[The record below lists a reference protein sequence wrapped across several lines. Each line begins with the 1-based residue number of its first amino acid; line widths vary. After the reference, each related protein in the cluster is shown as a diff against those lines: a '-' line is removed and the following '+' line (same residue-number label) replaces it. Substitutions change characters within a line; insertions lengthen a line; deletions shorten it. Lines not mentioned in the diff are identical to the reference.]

1 MSQGDAIL
9 GAECGRCRER
19 SGVTVGI
26 LEEDISRVRAA
37 TDFVALAS
45 EHIAL
50 KKAGRQYQGLC
61 PFHSEKSPSF
71 SINPEKGVYYCY
83 GCLASGDVISF
94 VRELEHLDFAA
105 AVERLAAKANITLR
119 YDNEAAGRD
128 RLRRS
133 KLVEAMESAVEW
145 YHQRLLTGTDA
156 GAARAY
162 LRSRGYDG
170 ELIRRFKIGYA
181 PSGWDTLC
189 KALALPTDVARD
201 TGLGYLNKIGKV
213 NDFFQK
219 RILFP
224 IFDQGGA
231 PVAFGGR
238 KLPDDDGPKY
248 KNSSE
253 TKLYSKSRTLY
264 GLNWAKSGVVS
275 AGEVIVCEGYTD
287 VIAFH
292 HAGLERAV
300 ATCGTSLADEHFT
313 MLKNYARRIVLAY
326 DADNAGQNAA
336 EKFYGWEKKY
346 EIDLFVVSL
355 PEGSDPADLAR
366 TQPELLHAAV
376 TNAKPFLAFRVDR
389 ALRAANLKS
398 PEGRSRA
405 FAEAASVVME
415 HPNAIVREQYL
426 RDVAATCQ
434 VSESHL
440 LSTLETYGTVAP
452 SASAPGRRPYNSTS
466 NRSGSAPGQQSGRVL
481 QPGNRQGGPSSH
493 DRPSIDDAP
502 PYPDHYEPWG
512 DDDRGADGPN
522 HWSGRRGG
530 SPSGTREMAPGFDG
544 PRRPL
549 NPTARGR
556 VTPRASSAS
565 LRAEAVRARSTRA
578 EEEAVRWLIA
588 EPARVQGWIHPVLF
602 SDPDLHEL
610 VRVFA
615 REQDLHRAIDAC
627 EAADQQKLAGLFRRL
642 AVDVPATDDFEDALA
657 LLVANTVDRVVDSID
672 ARREQASAEELG
684 AIGNL
689 KHLQLSLRDSHSRFD
704 ALAQLVPWL
713 SEWDAHRQD
722 ETLS

>member
-1 MSQGDAIL
+1 MFGEIRGTV
-9 GAECGRCRER
+9 GAA
-19 SGVTVGI
+19 VGI

-50 KKAGRQYQGLC
+50 KRTGRQYQGLC

-105 AVERLAAKANITLR
+105 AIERLAAKANITLR
-119 YDNEAAGRD
+119 YDNEATGRD

-133 KLVEAMESAVEW
+133 KLVDAMESAVDW
-145 YHQRLLTGTDA
+145 YHERLLSGADA

-162 LRSRGYDG
+162 LRSRGYDR
-170 ELIRRFKIGYA
+170 ELIERFKIGYA
-181 PSGWDTLC
+181 PAGWDTLC
-189 KALALPTDVARD
+189 KTLSLPTDVARD

-264 GLNWAKSGVVS
+264 GLNWAKAGVIS

-292 HAGLERAV
+292 SAGLARAV
-300 ATCGTSLADEHFT
+300 ATCGTSLADDHFT

-355 PEGSDPADLAR
+355 PEGTDPADLAR
-366 TQPELLHAAV
+366 TQPQLLHDAV
-376 TNAKPFLAFRVDR
+376 ANAKPFLAFRVDR
-389 ALRAANLKS
+389 ALRMANLKT

-405 FAEAASVVME
+405 FEGAASVVME

-440 LSTLETYGTVAP
+440 LSTLETYGTRPAAP
-452 SASAPGRRPYNSTS
+452 PPSPGSGRRHDGTTS
-466 NRSGSAPGQQSGRVL
+466 RRPTGPEQRGSNDATT
-481 QPGNRQGGPSSH
+481 
-493 DRPSIDDAP
+493 RPSTPPWADEAP
-502 PYPDHYEPWG
+502 PYPEHYESWS
-512 DDDRGADGPN
+512 DDDRTAPPSRNWDD
-522 HWSGRRGG
+522 RRRVGQ
-530 SPSGTREMAPGFDG
+530 AGFEG
-544 PRRPL
+544 PRRAV
-549 NPTARGR
+549 NAAVRGR
-556 VTPRASSAS
+556 VAPRASSAS
-565 LRAEAVRARSTRA
+565 LRAEAVRSRSARA
-578 EEEAVRWLIA
+578 EEEAVRWMIA
-588 EPARVQGWIHPVLF
+588 DPTRVHGWIMPILF
-602 SDPDLHEL
+602 SDPDLHEI
-610 VRVFA
+610 VCVFQ
-615 REQDLHRAIDAC
+615 REGDLHRAIDAC
-627 EAADQQKLAGLFRRL
+627 EEAQQQKLAGLFRRL

-672 ARREQASAEELG
+672 ARRDQAAPEELA

-689 KHLQLSLRDSHSRFD
+689 KHLQLGLRDSHSRFD

-713 SEWDAHRQD
+713 AEWDAHRQD
-722 ETLS
+722 ETLT

>member
-1 MSQGDAIL
+1 M
-9 GAECGRCRER
+9 
-19 SGVTVGI
+19 GI
-26 LEEDISRVRAA
+26 LEEDIARVREA

-50 KKAGRQYQGLC
+50 KRTGRQFQGLC

-105 AVERLAAKANITLR
+105 AIERLAARANITLR
-119 YDNEAAGRD
+119 YDNEATGRD
-128 RLRRS
+128 RMRRS
-133 KLVEAMESAVEW
+133 KLVEAMEAAVDW
-145 YHQRLLTGTDA
+145 YHERLLSGPDA

-162 LRSRGYDG
+162 LRSRGYDR
-170 ELIRRFKIGYA
+170 ELIERFKIGYA
-181 PSGWDTLC
+181 PAGWDTLC
-189 KALALPTDVARD
+189 KALNLPADVARD

-224 IFDQGGA
+224 IFDPNGS

-264 GLNWAKSGVVS
+264 GLNWAKTGVVS

-292 HAGLERAV
+292 SAGVARAV

-326 DADNAGQNAA
+326 DADSAGQNAA

-366 TQPELLHAAV
+366 TQPDLLHDAV
-376 TNAKPFLAFRVDR
+376 ANAKPFLAFRVDR
-389 ALRAANLKS
+389 ALRVANLKT

-405 FAEAASVVME
+405 FEGAANVVME

-440 LSTLETYGTVAP
+440 LSTLETYGTRPAAP
-452 SASAPGRRPYNSTS
+452 PSGNARRKDITFPRNPRGDVQPSRGGASLS
-466 NRSGSAPGQQSGRVL
+466 SGHSP
-481 QPGNRQGGPSSH
+481 
-493 DRPSIDDAP
+493 RPSPRPMSDDAP
-502 PYPDHYEPWG
+502 PYPDHYEPWS
-512 DDDRGADGPN
+512 DDDRNAT
-522 HWSGRRGG
+522 SSQRGG
-530 SPSGTREMAPGFDG
+530 EHRVPPGFDG
-544 PRRPL
+544 PRRSP
-549 NPTARGR
+549 NAPVRGR
-556 VTPRASSAS
+556 VAPRASSAS

-578 EEEAVRWLIA
+578 EEEAVRWMIA
-588 EPARVQGWIHPVLF
+588 DPERVHGWIHPILF
-602 SDPDLHEL
+602 SDPDLHEM
-610 VRVFA
+610 VRVFQ
-615 REQDLHRAIDAC
+615 REGELHRAIDAC
-627 EAADQQKLAGLFRRL
+627 DAADHQKLAVLFRRL
-642 AVDVPATDDFEDALA
+642 AVDVPSTDDFEDALA
-657 LLVANTVDRVVDSID
+657 MLVANTVDRVVDSID
-672 ARREQASAEELG
+672 ARRDHAAPEELA

-713 SEWDAHRQD
+713 AEWDVHRQD
-722 ETLS
+722 ETLT

>member
-1 MSQGDAIL
+1 M
-9 GAECGRCRER
+9 
-19 SGVTVGI
+19 GI
-26 LEEDISRVRAA
+26 LEEDIARVRAS
-37 TDFVALAS
+37 TDFVALAG

-50 KKAGRQYQGLC
+50 KRIGRQYQGLC

-71 SINPEKGVYYCY
+71 SLNPEKGVYYCY
-83 GCLASGDVISF
+83 GCQASGDAISF
-94 VRELEHLDFAA
+94 VRELEHLDFGQ

-119 YDNEAAGRD
+119 YDNEAAGKD
-128 RLRRS
+128 RIRRS
-133 KLVEAMESAVEW
+133 KLVDSMEAAVDW
-145 YHQRLLTGTDA
+145 YHDRLLTSPDA

-170 ELIRRFKIGYA
+170 DLIRRFRIGFA
-181 PSGWDTLC
+181 PAGWDTLC
-189 KALALPTDVARD
+189 KALNLPTDVARD

-224 IFDQGGA
+224 IFDQSGA
-231 PVAFGGR
+231 AVAFGGR

-264 GLNWAKSGVVS
+264 GLNWAKPDVVS

-292 HAGLERAV
+292 SAGLPRAV

-355 PEGSDPADLAR
+355 PEGADPADLAR
-366 TQPELLHAAV
+366 TQPELLHEAV
-376 TNAKPFLAFRVDR
+376 ANAKPFLAFRVDR
-389 ALRAANLKS
+389 SLRSANLKT

-405 FAEAASVVME
+405 FEAAASVVME

-426 RDVAATCQ
+426 RDVAAKCQ

-440 LSTLETYGTVAP
+440 LDTLETYGSRPVAP
-452 SASAPGRRPYNSTS
+452 VNSKNAKFSAGQTQWGDRTGPVPTNGTKATKGR
-466 NRSGSAPGQQSGRVL
+466 
-481 QPGNRQGGPSSH
+481 GGASENEP
-493 DRPSIDDAP
+493 P
-502 PYPDHYEPWG
+502 PYPDYYEPYEPQNDWRDSG
-512 DDDRGADGPN
+512 QFLQNRGQTSDRF
-522 HWSGRRGG
+522 RRN
-530 SPSGTREMAPGFDG
+530 APA
-544 PRRPL
+544 
-549 NPTARGR
+549 PTRGR
-556 VTPRASSAS
+556 AQPRASSSS
-565 LRAEAVRARSTRA
+565 LRAEAVRARSKRA
-578 EEEAVRWLIA
+578 EEEAMRWLLA
-588 EPARVQGWIHPVLF
+588 DPDRVKGWVHPVLF
-602 SDPDLHEL
+602 SDPDLEAA
-610 VRVFA
+610 VRVFT
-615 REQDLHRAIDAC
+615 EQGELHASIDAC
-627 EAADQQKLAGLFRRL
+627 EANDLPELASLFRRL
-642 AVDVPATDDFEDALA
+642 AVDAPTTEDFDDALA
-657 LLVANTVDRVVDSID
+657 LVVGNAVDRVID
-672 ARREQASAEELG
+672 AIDTQRDLAEPQELA

-689 KHLQLSLRDSHSRFD
+689 KHLQLNLRESHLRID

-713 SEWDAHRQD
+713 SEWDEHRQ
-722 ETLS
+722 EKNLR